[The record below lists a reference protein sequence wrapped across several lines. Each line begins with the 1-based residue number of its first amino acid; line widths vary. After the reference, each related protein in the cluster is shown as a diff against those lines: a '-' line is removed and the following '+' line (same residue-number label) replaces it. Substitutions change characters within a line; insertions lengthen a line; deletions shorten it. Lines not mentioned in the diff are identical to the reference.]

1 MSKFNYNN
9 QSINQETEVLE
20 QPKAV
25 TGFVS
30 ECAKLNVRK
39 LPYTSADVRCI
50 INLGDKVVIDEEGST
65 DLFYKVRTS
74 SGEDGYCMRKYIE
87 IR

>member
-1 MSKFNYNN
+1 MSKFNYNKPIAN
-9 QSINQETEVLE
+9 EENEVLE
-20 QPKAV
+20 QPKVV

-39 LPYTSADVRCI
+39 LPYTSADVRCVV
-50 INLGDKVVIDEEGST
+50 NLGDKVIIDEEGST
-65 DLFYKVRTS
+65 DLFYKVKTS
-74 SGEDGYCMRKYIE
+74 SGVDGYCMRKYVE